1 MTTYTRTSNV
11 TPISPNEVARSIVTV
26 KVAKATWKVPQAV
39 ERTAGPPVEIGAGAR
54 LAVRRFG
61 DAINRLSE

>member
-11 TPISPNEVARSIVTV
+11 TAIAPLNVARSIVTV
-26 KVAKATWKVPQAV
+26 KLAKTTWNVPQAT

-54 LAVRRFG
+54 LAVRRFA
-61 DAINRLSE
+61 DAINKLSE